1 MQYYG
6 DKKCKNIV
14 QNVKNCEN
22 QVKIRGLF
30 GNALLILKLLYQNR
44 ETKLKQQYIKQRH
57 F

>member
-14 QNVKNCEN
+14 QNVKNGEN